1 MENVKK
7 LERELY
13 LVKDIALTAKAEA
26 MQAKQEVSSH
36 ERECVIRYDSIK
48 ETLKAIPDLQ
58 KGIFTLQI
66 GAAFI
71 AGLVLFTKYGEAISK
86 LLLP

>member
-1 MENVKK
+1 MENIKK

-36 ERECVIRYDSIK
+36 ERECVIRYNSINEK
-48 ETLKAIPDLQ
+48 LEIIPALQ
-58 KGIFTLQI
+58 KGIFTLQL

-71 AGLVLFTKYGEAISK
+71 AGLLIVTKYGESISK
-86 LLLP
+86 LFLL